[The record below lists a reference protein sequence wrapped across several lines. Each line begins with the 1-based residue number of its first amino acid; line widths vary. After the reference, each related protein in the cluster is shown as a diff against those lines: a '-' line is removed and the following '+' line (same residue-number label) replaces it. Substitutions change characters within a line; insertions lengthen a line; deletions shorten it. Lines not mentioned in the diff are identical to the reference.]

1 MSDRFIQSPPA
12 GLTIQEANVAVTI
25 PAADALLSSCHS
37 HTKMNVYDCF
47 CTTADR
53 LELALVDANQIVV
66 DDRHCR
72 QG

>member
-1 MSDRFIQSPPA
+1 M
-12 GLTIQEANVAVTI
+12 AVTI
-25 PAADALLSSCHS
+25 PAGDALLSSCHS

-53 LELALVDANQIVV
+53 LELALLAASQIVV